1 MRNYVLKIGFST
13 DNAVKA
19 AALLSEVFDAI
30 TFDVET
36 QDLKHNG
43 YVIVPDEVITE
54 ADFAADKAFDDEVS
68 TAYDLERMVN
78 NGDDGA

>member
-1 MRNYVLKIGFST
+1 MRNYVIKIGFST

-19 AALLSEVFDAI
+19 AALQSEILDAI

-36 QDLKHNG
+36 QDVKHHG

-54 ADFAADKAFDDEVS
+54 ADFATDKAFDDEVS
-68 TAYDLERMVN
+68 TAYELERMVN
-78 NGDDGA
+78 NGDDEA